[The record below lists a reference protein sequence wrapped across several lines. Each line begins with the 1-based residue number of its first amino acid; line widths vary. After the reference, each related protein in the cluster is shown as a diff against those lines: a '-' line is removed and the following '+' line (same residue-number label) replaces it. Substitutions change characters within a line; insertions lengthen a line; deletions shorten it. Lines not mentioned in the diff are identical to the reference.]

1 MPIEIERKFLLRN
14 ENWRFEADAGISM
27 RQGYLSN
34 NSKSSIRVRISGE
47 QANLNIK
54 SSTPG
59 TVRRE
64 YEYPIPVAEAEELL
78 ADLCHEL
85 LIEKIRYHVEISDFI
100 WEIDVFSGVN
110 LGLVVAEIELNE
122 IGQDFPRPAWL
133 GREVSDEIRYYNS
146 HLAGYPYCRWTK
158 AEKIRDLT

>member
-1 MPIEIERKFLLRN
+1 MSIEIERKFLLRD
-14 ENWRFEADAGISM
+14 ESWHLKADVGTSM

-78 ADLCHEL
+78 ADLCHESI
-85 LIEKIRYHVEISDFI
+85 IEKIRYHVEFSGFI
-100 WEIDVFSGVN
+100 WEIDVFSGAN
-110 LGLVVAEIELNE
+110 LGLVVAEIELSE
-122 IGQDFPRPAWL
+122 IDQDFPKPAWL
-133 GREVSDEIRYYNS
+133 GREVSDDIRYYNS
-146 HLAGYPYCRWTK
+146 HLAGYPYSQWS
-158 AEKIRDLT
+158 EEELL

>member
-1 MPIEIERKFLLRN
+1 MPIEIERKFLLID
-14 ENWRFEADAGISM
+14 ENWRLKADAGISM

-64 YEYPIPVAEAEELL
+64 YEYPIPVVEAEELL

-85 LIEKIRYHVEISDFI
+85 LIEKVRYHVEFSGFT
-100 WEIDVFSGVN
+100 WEIDVFSGAN
-110 LGLVVAEIELNE
+110 SGLVVAEIELVA
-122 IGQDFPRPAWL
+122 IDQDFPRPAWL

-146 HLAGYPYCRWTK
+146 HLAGYPYLDWSK
-158 AEKIRDLT
+158 AEKEYS